1 MEYREVSRSVD
12 VPRNTGTEGFI
23 QTVRAILRRSRVQEI
38 RITADGKVNYRR
50 LVQGDGEEP
59 ALNVDLETLTPM
71 AVARRSEVHE
81 LTLPP
86 SLSAAISI
94 SKMFDRFAI
103 DQIFPIIWGVG
114 PATVFWKWFEATSRS
129 ALHSRS
135 HAFGLPVVADRHIPD
150 TALLLFGARNP
161 GASLIDTTNVLKLEM
176 EESVLKPPETTVEI
190 NL

>member
-1 MEYREVSRSVD
+1 VEYREVSNSID

-38 RITADGKVNYRR
+38 RITADGKVSYRR
-50 LVQGDGEEP
+50 LVQGYEEP
-59 ALNVDLETLTPM
+59 TLSVDLETLTPM
-71 AVARRSEVHE
+71 AVARRSELHE

-86 SLSAAISI
+86 SLPAAISI

-103 DQIFPIIWGVG
+103 DQIFPVIWGVS